1 MSEGSESSEGDRRDQ
16 EDARGKEILSELA
29 RLKWQ
34 CRRGMRELDE
44 LLLRYLHENYVDDSE
59 ADKAAFRELLALSD
73 PELNG
78 YLLQRQTP
86 DVEPIARVIDR
97 ILRRNLP

>member
-1 MSEGSESSEGDRRDQ
+1 MSEES
-16 EDARGKEILSELA
+16 

-44 LLLRYLHENYVDDSE
+44 LLLRYLEEEYPGDSE
-59 ADKAAFRELLALSD
+59 ANKDAFRAVLELAD

-86 DVEPIARVIDR
+86 SSEPIARVIDR
-97 ILRRNLP
+97 ILRRNPS

>member
-1 MSEGSESSEGDRRDQ
+1 
-16 EDARGKEILSELA
+16 LSEES
-29 RLKWQ
+29 RLRWQ

-44 LLLRYLHENYVDDSE
+44 LLLRYLTEFYPL
-59 ADKAAFRELLALSD
+59 ADEQEKAAFETVLQLAD

-86 DVEPIARVIDR
+86 ASEPVARVIKH
-97 ILRRNLP
+97 ILG

>member
-1 MSEGSESSEGDRRDQ
+1 MSEES
-16 EDARGKEILSELA
+16 
-29 RLKWQ
+29 RLRWQ

-44 LLLRYLHENYVDDSE
+44 LLIRYLESRYPIADDDE
-59 ADKAAFRELLALSD
+59 KAAFRTVLELPD

-86 DVEPIARVIDR
+86 SSESAANVIKL
-97 ILRRNLP
+97 ILNLPHT